1 MEEINGQDICVILSL
16 KQGRNFGHLNVT
28 PSEGIFIEATLNGA
42 ILDTDVVQIT
52 EKPIFDSELMW
63 ELDKKMLKR
72 LRSGRAAIKV
82 QCFAVNHI
90 HRGRNHIG
98 NFVMSLRQAHFVP
111 SGKSYADVGE
121 SWSEWHKLHGAK
133 PPCPELLCSLR
144 VEGTP
149 KMLEE
154 DIRTKSSRQKQPK
167 TQPSYQNPST
177 QWHSDKGI
185 IQIGSDETATDNFLL
200 IVYVGQAVNL
210 DLLLPENYN
219 VETATENEQLY
230 FHYSI
235 MEYSINTAKIPMS
248 DMYKPV
254 PLNEKMVV
262 SLCSSME
269 NLQKCF
275 STSSKLIIK
284 LMIGQ
289 DDIGFTEMSMQGL
302 VPKTNTTV
310 FCSLDKDNSL
320 MIESPCF
327 LKGSKTGEVPTS
339 PSGMQPCI
347 NIRIMLRYQGK
358 EQKDIGQGEGQF
370 EDLQNE
376 PARLIR
382 SSSYTVLDTPTE
394 RIYSVPSVDMEDSG
408 GNNTELTVDTETQ
421 HGANVEVC
429 DIVKQGTNKN
439 IDHKLASGDVSEVG
453 NMSQSLNE
461 SKQTSAQNKISAS
474 ASQFILPCS
483 WTISKN
489 YNSEYILHDS
499 RTKEPEGIYD
509 PYHIFN
515 LEITVQSVA
524 FQRLITQKRC
534 YFRFHHPKAE
544 KISNPHPEIAIKE
557 PHKGIQLQDI
567 KCKLTFVSNP
577 KEIKNLLLV
586 CPPMISMCNTV
597 EGQSKQLAVATIN
610 IDPLL
615 EKEMK
620 QCHYNTPLI
629 DLKTVEQ
636 VGILGIRL
644 SLDDLGPRQS
654 EDKALLSANAEQ
666 KFGSAAFDDHIAFKI
681 AEELEDWKERQ
692 QELFKAKLKKKEQ
705 AHLSALTEEWKK
717 KCVEME
723 TKLNHSVEECHR
735 LAQSLSDTTDELRLK
750 ICKNVERE
758 QELSRYKEIT
768 EQEYKLKVLE
778 MKKSF
783 RRTEDD
789 LSLKKSS
796 EEKLESALKSKSFFK
811 EQWANAVREINHI
824 KNEHQ
829 QHVQIQIKHNKEELK
844 DISLQ
849 NLLGESEKEM
859 KEDQSVIQQ
868 LRTEMNTIKS
878 HGGLGDACQQYSEF
892 LNPHVP
898 PQHCPS
904 NTISMHSK
912 KPSSN
917 TNLNRP
923 SSLQQEGHELQLK
936 ALIEERDVLLNTG
949 TYSLEDPVIAKLNH
963 EIRTLLSNG
972 IT

>member
-111 SGKSYADVGE
+111 SGKSYA
-121 SWSEWHKLHGAK
+121 
-133 PPCPELLCSLR
+133 
-144 VEGTP
+144 
-149 KMLEE
+149 